1 MKYFEAMGVHKKVP
15 YEQAIERTGRQP
27 TDIKCVDVKKDDGR
41 HKSKL
46 VAKEFNNG
54 TDQALYA
61 ATPR

>member
-1 MKYFEAMGVHKKVP
+1 MKYFEAMGVYKKIP
-15 YEQAIERTGRQP
+15 YEQAIERTRRQP
-27 TDIKCVDVKKDDGR
+27 TNIQWVDLKKADGR
-41 HKSKL
+41 HKSKR